1 MENFRISVV
10 VRSVFDFVTLYIISQ
25 YDYFLVKGKIRKFCL
40 ALQVAVFGLA
50 SRPSFPRDPRDD
62 SCLPNSLVPATF
74 EASLFFSSFV
84 DNLRQEDGEFI
95 HGRVCILHLRYASL
109 SVLSDLLHLLHILGV
124 YFSASTNHSLGFQT
138 AFEMIENMIRR
149 SKGVSIGNIS
159 TVFNYTIL
167 CNYA

>member
-1 MENFRISVV
+1 M
-10 VRSVFDFVTLYIISQ
+10 
-25 YDYFLVKGKIRKFCL
+25 
-40 ALQVAVFGLA
+40 A

-95 HGRVCILHLRYASL
+95 HGRVCILHLRYASV